1 MNLLDQSDT
10 AGKWLGWDLNQ
21 ALSDPKAQTQLK
33 GEAATW
39 QVPRLPRCL
48 AFTSGTCLTLTG

>member
-21 ALSDPKAQTQLK
+21 ALSDPKAQKTQLK
-33 GEAATW
+33 GEVSTW
-39 QVPRLPRCL
+39 
-48 AFTSGTCLTLTG
+48 